1 MTLFTISD
9 IERSFTPTI
18 LARGRDYVRRN
29 MVTRSWV
36 DGSGLIHGVVRGPES
51 ASFNVEI
58 EVQDRGLRTSLKST
72 CTCPSGG
79 KCLHASALAL
89 HALDYPLPVIK
100 GDEVAS
106 PSVPANL
113 EAKPATSVP
122 VPHEV
127 SEWLDRLVATRN
139 ELDEFDSE
147 AKTRL
152 FYLLGTKAMPSGVEV
167 PTVVLVSRSILKK
180 GEFGSP
186 VEIKAANASA
196 GSLPKYLN
204 AYDRNLVTDIDRN
217 AIKLDWN
224 RAEYRLDGA
233 HGARLVTAILN
244 SGRSAWKSFT
254 DKGFLALGD
263 AKQGSL
269 GWREIGATGMM
280 QPTVD
285 FGGEGDVLSVSPPF
299 YVDTLHL
306 RCGPILTDLP
316 EQTAGAFL
324 RVGPIRPEVL
334 PTVRQKLAEF
344 GMKEEALPNPRLTSV
359 IRSPEPVPCLY
370 IDFETCERIT
380 YSWGDP
386 SITAPV
392 AFANLT
398 FEYEGHPAPPD
409 GADLRFETDSEVVL
423 IQRNPIQ
430 EAAALARLE
439 QNGWVD
445 PTYNGW
451 HVPKGRNKSLCIV
464 PPDEYRLEYP
474 IERITQFQESLFPE
488 LRDLGWKVEVNS
500 RYRIVDD
507 DDIEWD
513 LGLES
518 GSGIDWFEVQVGI
531 KVEGKPFD
539 LKSVLR
545 KLFNDQAA
553 ARSRQSRNRLLDGSD
568 DLYVFDDE
576 GRAIKLSRKRLNA
589 ILRPLVELFGGV
601 QEWPTELRMPKSMLS
616 EAAILEETL
625 DDVYLPWRTS
635 DELRGLSNRLEEFDH
650 LAPLPEPE
658 GFIGELR
665 GYQREG
671 LAWLDFLREYGFGG
685 ILADDMGLGKTV
697 QLLAFLQAEKTAGR
711 LTKPCLIVAPTSTLP
726 NWRRECQRF
735 TPGLKVLSLQGA
747 GRHGRFAEL
756 AECDIALTTY
766 PLLARDKEHL
776 KGTSYH
782 AIVLDEAQNV
792 KNPIT
797 IAARAA
803 RELEANH
810 RICMSGTPVENHLG
824 ELWSLFHFLM
834 PGFLGPDAEFKR
846 RFRGPIEKNGDTEA
860 RDRLARRIRPFM
872 LRRTK
877 DKVVK
882 ELPAKTEIVE
892 TVELEEAQRDFYES
906 IRLAMDDQVRRLIA
920 TQGFDRSRMQILD
933 ALLKL
938 RQACCDPRLVKLPS
952 AESVNESAKLDRL
965 IDMLTVLIEDGRKVL
980 LFSQFTSML
989 NLIEERL
996 KQNGISWV
1004 RISGDVV
1011 DRDTPVQ
1018 RFQAGE
1024 VPLFLISLKAGGT
1037 GLNLT
1042 AADTV
1047 ILYDPWWNPAVENQ
1061 AIDRAHR
1068 IGQDKAVMV
1077 YRLVAAGTIEEKM
1090 LQMQARKGELAKSIL
1105 TDDGDIVQS
1114 LTADDLQWILSKD

>member
-1 MTLFTISD
+1 VTLFTISD

-29 MVTRSWV
+29 MVTRAWV
-36 DGSGLIHGVVRGPES
+36 NGSGLIHGVVRGPES

-58 EVQDRGLRTSLKST
+58 DVQDRGLRSSLKST

-79 KCLHASALAL
+79 KCVHAAAIAL
-89 HALDYPLPVIK
+89 HALDHKL
-100 GDEVAS
+100 
-106 PSVPANL
+106 SVVQPETLEIQATP
-113 EAKPATSVP
+113 EAKEEKPVSSIP

-127 SEWLDRLVATRN
+127 SEWLDRLSSSQN
-139 ELDEFDSE
+139 PSDEFDPESK
-147 AKTRL
+147 ARL
-152 FYLLGTKAMPSGVEV
+152 FYVLGTKAMPNGIEV

-186 VEIKAANASA
+186 IEIKAANATA
-196 GSLPKYLN
+196 GNLPKYLN
-204 AYDRNLVTDIDRN
+204 STDRNVVTDIDRN
-217 AIKLDWN
+217 AVKLDWN

-233 HGARLVTAILN
+233 HGARLIEEIVK
-244 SGRSAWKSFT
+244 SGRAVWQGKAESGCLK
-254 DKGFLALGD
+254 LGQ
-263 AKQGSL
+263 AKLGKL
-269 GWREIGATGMM
+269 GWNEIGGTGMM
-280 QPTVD
+280 QPTIRL
-285 FGGEGDVLSVSPPF
+285 ESEAIVLSVSPPF
-299 YVDTLHL
+299 YIEKESLV
-306 RCGPILTDLP
+306 CGPIQTGLP
-316 EQTAGAFL
+316 DQTAGAFL
-324 RVGPIRPEVL
+324 RVGPIKPEL
-334 PTVRQKLAEF
+334 IPTVRQKLSELSL
-344 GMKEEALPNPRLTSV
+344 GEDALPTPRLQS
-359 IRSPEPVPCLY
+359 IIKSPEPVPCLLVEF
-370 IDFETCERIT
+370 DVCERSS
-380 YSWGDP
+380 YHWGDLP
-386 SITAPV
+386 ITAPV
-392 AFANLT
+392 AFATLT
-398 FEYEGHPAPPD
+398 FEYDGHLAPAD
-409 GADLRFETDSEVVL
+409 GSDLRFETPNEVVL
-423 IQRNPIQ
+423 IQRNPIL
-430 EAAALARLE
+430 ETAAKTRLE

-445 PTYNGW
+445 PNYSGW
-451 HVPKGRNKSLCIV
+451 NVPKGRSKTLCVV
-464 PPDEYRLEYP
+464 PPDEYRLQYP
-474 IERITQFQESLFPE
+474 IERINQFQVGLFEE
-488 LRDLGWKVEVNS
+488 LKEQGWKIEVNN
-500 RYRIVDD
+500 RFRIVDE

-513 LGLES
+513 LGFES

-539 LKSVLR
+539 LKAILR
-545 KLFNDQAA
+545 KMFTEQHGGQ
-553 ARSRQSRNRLLDGSD
+553 SRQARNRVLEGSD
-568 DLYVFDDE
+568 DLFVFDE
-576 GRAIKLSRKRLNA
+576 SGRAIKLSRNRLNA
-589 ILRPLVELFGGV
+589 ILRPLVELFGGA
-601 QEWPTELRMPKSMLS
+601 QDWPTDLRMPKSMLS

-625 DDVYLPWRTS
+625 DEVDLSWRTTE
-635 DELRGLSNRLEEFDH
+635 ELRGLSSKLEAFDH
-650 LAPLPEPE
+650 LSPMQEPK

-671 LAWLDFLREYGFGG
+671 LAWLDFLREFGFGG

-711 LTKPCLIVAPTSTLP
+711 MIKPCLIVAPTSTLP
-726 NWRRECQRF
+726 NWRRECARF
-735 TPGLKVLSLQGA
+735 TPEMKVVTLQGT

-756 AECDIALTTY
+756 GDCDIALTTY

-776 KGTSYH
+776 KTSTYH

-846 RFRGPIEKNGDTEA
+846 RFRAPIEKNGDTEA

-892 TVELEEAQRDFYES
+892 TIEFEEGQRDFYES

-920 TQGFDRSRMQILD
+920 AQGFDRSRMQILD

-952 AESVNESAKLDRL
+952 AESVHESAKLDRL

-996 KQNGISWV
+996 RQAKIEWV

-1018 RFQAGE
+1018 RFQSGE

-1090 LQMQARKGELAKSIL
+1090 LQLQARKGELAKSIL
-1105 TDDGDIVQS
+1105 TDDGDVVKS
-1114 LTADDLQWILSKD
+1114 LTAEDLQWILSKD